1 MSKYTHIIKQHNP
14 ELADIYEKAGSPSK
28 VLCVG
33 LDYAKTNHTAMICN
47 GEGQILK
54 NAFDV
59 RNNPEG
65 LDFLIKR
72 VGKICRKHSI
82 HSDNV
87 FFGGEDCGNFS
98 KNFIEALRQRG
109 FAVFRVDA
117 GTAKKQREN
126 FQASSDKLDLP
137 GIVKTLVDRR
147 CAVLAPSSEAIVHLR
162 SLMRHRGEL
171 VESQTAESNRIHDVT
186 DMLFPGF
193 LDEKLSGV
201 PPFSSASLWL
211 MEDRFSVSRTIRR
224 RSKTLIERLRSH
236 GAKEP
241 AKMAANLQEYA
252 SRVLLPPPDMVG
264 VLQTSLSHEVAL
276 YKSIAAAVTQT
287 ERAAAK
293 TLAKTEGAFL
303 TTIRGTGIVLAA
315 GVSSEIGP
323 VASQP
328 STRRLT
334 SYSGIVPRS
343 KQTGG
348 EESPPR
354 YGRVSRRSNHRL
366 KNSLVQ
372 CGNHMGLHGPA
383 DLMEDHGRRVA
394 NGQHADFGISRRY
407 LRIAMRLMRN
417 HCCYMPEDVRN
428 DPDKNRRRDYYLR
441 IWPKLR
447 DKWRK
452 AGALE
457 EAFSQ
462 SNPLGEW
469 KECIETLYN
478 ISMPL
483 K

>member
-1 MSKYTHIIKQHNP
+1 M
-14 ELADIYEKAGSPSK
+14 
-28 VLCVG
+28 
-33 LDYAKTNHTAMICN
+33 
-47 GEGQILK
+47 
-54 NAFDV
+54 
-59 RNNPEG
+59 
-65 LDFLIKR
+65 
-72 VGKICRKHSI
+72 
-82 HSDNV
+82 
-87 FFGGEDCGNFS
+87 
-98 KNFIEALRQRG
+98 
-109 FAVFRVDA
+109 
-117 GTAKKQREN
+117 
-126 FQASSDKLDLP
+126 
-137 GIVKTLVDRR
+137 
-147 CAVLAPSSEAIVHLR
+147 
-162 SLMRHRGEL
+162 
-171 VESQTAESNRIHDVT
+171 
-186 DMLFPGF
+186 
-193 LDEKLSGV
+193 
-201 PPFSSASLWL
+201 
-211 MEDRFSVSRTIRR
+211 
-224 RSKTLIERLRSH
+224 
-236 GAKEP
+236 
-241 AKMAANLQEYA
+241 
-252 SRVLLPPPDMVG
+252 
-264 VLQTSLSHEVAL
+264 
-276 YKSIAAAVTQT
+276 
-287 ERAAAK
+287 
-293 TLAKTEGAFL
+293 
-303 TTIRGTGIVLAA
+303 LAA

-452 AGALE
+452 AGALQ
-457 EAFSQ
+457 EAF
-462 SNPLGEW
+462 
-469 KECIETLYN
+469 K
-478 ISMPL
+478 